1 MSNGQDKAGNGAM
14 NAVLWLLVILIVGA
28 GVYGNSAYANDFS
41 VFERALA
48 LLPMAAIAIFIGLK
62 TKQGAAFAKLVKESR
77 SEVRRVV
84 WPSQQETNQTT
95 LIVVAVVLV
104 MALILWAM
112 DWFLVKIVAMIIG

>member
-1 MSNGQDKAGNGAM
+1 MSNGQVKAESG
-14 NAVLWLLVILIVGA
+14 VLNTIIWLLVILIVSA
-28 GVYGNSAYANDFS
+28 GVYGNSYYANDFG

-48 LLPMAAIAIFIGLK
+48 LLPMGALAAFLAIK
-62 TKQGAAFAKLVKESR
+62 TRQGAAFARLVKESR

-112 DWFLVKIVAMIIG
+112 DWFLVKIVALIIG